1 MSASVFVELKFWLL
15 VVLSLIAP
23 ALIYAVLMRKRA
35 IRRST
40 VALLGACLVLISGFD
55 VYLLQSLATMA
66 RLSPS
71 LLDDVVFASEISI
84 ALYALPICFGGIG
97 VNVISHVLVSHLVD
111 AEKQFELSQ
120 RELKNE

>member
-15 VVLSLIAP
+15 VALSLIAP

-40 VALLGACLVLISGFD
+40 VALLGACLVVISGFD
-55 VYLLQSLATMA
+55 VYLLQSLAAMA

-71 LLDDVVFASEISI
+71 LLDDAVFASEISI

-111 AEKQFELSQ
+111 AEKQFELK
-120 RELKNE
+120 EIFK